1 MTLLDWLDT
10 WAYTRY
16 TGYTAERLLFALRI
30 RIFSHLQRLS
40 VDYYDQEMAGRVMT
54 RMTTDVDALVA
65 AAAERPHPGARQHPQ
80 LLRCPH
86 RAVRS

>member
-1 MTLLDWLDT
+1 MTIVDWLET

-40 VDYYDQEMAGRVMT
+40 VDYYDREMAGRVMT
-54 RMTTDVDALVA
+54 RMTTDVDALS
-65 AAAERPHPGARQHPQ
+65 Q
-80 LLRCPH
+80 LLQSGLIQALVSILSFFGVLVVA
-86 RAVRS
+86 RAS